1 MLILLLEVYFEACS
15 WASIVFLWYKI
26 WDDNE
31 PQSVPC
37 LVGPSIFLHWSPENK
52 KKKIVIGRAFEN
64 IINYNKDDDLTSI
77 GGGKFTF
84 YINYA
89 KIKGNEKAMKIYI

>member
-1 MLILLLEVYFEACS
+1 MITSL
-15 WASIVFLWYKI
+15 
-26 WDDNE
+26 N
-31 PQSVPC
+31 PC
-37 LVGPSIFLHWSPENK
+37 LGLGGPSTLLHWSPENE
-52 KKKIVIGRAFEN
+52 KIVIGRAFEN